1 MVKGS
6 YLIIYDEFDKLN
18 VFSEIAGKQSIVCHI
33 ESQHSRPSPTKT
45 CKVCGV
51 AAGTETRLLN
61 HILAEHI
68 ERACGMCNL
77 FKTTATSAQDENSL
91 LDHIR
96 QKHSFYVF
104 VKKCEWCPSVF
115 RDQAALADHHA
126 AVHQERYCKPCS
138 LTFRGV
144 WRYREH
150 VREKH
155 PLAER
160 ELNVNNSNN
169 SNHVV
174 GGRKNSNSVAATE
187 ASKTSVQA
195 AAAPVDTATFLAP
208 APPPPQPP
216 SSASTA
222 GSSPGGLMTVRCPLC
237 SYQSSQKSNLTR
249 HFESFHLTYKCRICR
264 ARVHGR
270 KKIIEHVHQNHG
282 STDTRYDIKD
292 ADVKREVNLLNRALA
307 KPTLHSGSSN
317 AAAAAPSVALHEYKC
332 PRCPFVAHYRLAWIQ
347 HKSVCHKSATPDGG
361 AGKSNEENRVVSVL
375 FTYVL
380 VSSHLDFIGLKVKL
394 YCT

>member
-1 MVKGS
+1 M
-6 YLIIYDEFDKLN
+6 
-18 VFSEIAGKQSIVCHI
+18 
-33 ESQHSRPSPTKT
+33 
-45 CKVCGV
+45 CGV

-77 FKTTATSAQDENSL
+77 FKTTATSAKDENSL

-160 ELNVNNSNN
+160 ELNVNNSN

-216 SSASTA
+216 SSSAA
-222 GSSPGGLMTVRCPLC
+222 GSSPGGGLMTVRCPLC